1 MADIIALILKI
12 RSGDDN
18 AFSELVTLYTP
29 MMQSVASKYRLDYDE
44 CFSDLCMALYRAVE
58 SYDIE
63 QSEVTFGLFAKI
75 CIVRSVSD
83 MLRRDRTEPV
93 VESDADVDAIAV
105 DGSVESDLIKKEER
119 EAVRRDA
126 RLLLSEYEYGV
137 LLRWL
142 AGDKTADIAESL
154 GVSAKSVD
162 NAKARIQKKLREGL
176 RPFGL

>member
-18 AFSELVTLYTP
+18 AFSELVSLYTP
-29 MMQSVASKYRLDYDE
+29 VMQSAVSKYSLDYDE
-44 CFSDLCMALYRAVE
+44 CFSDLCMALYRAAE
-58 SYDIE
+58 SYDTL
-63 QSEVTFGLFAKI
+63 QNEVTFGLFAKI
-75 CIVRSVSD
+75 CIVRAVSD
-83 MLRRDRTEPV
+83 ILRKGRNAPLC
-93 VESDADVDAIAV
+93 ESDTDIETIAADTD
-105 DGSVESDLIKKEER
+105 VENALIEREER
-119 EAVRRDA
+119 EAFRRDA

-137 LLRWL
+137 LIRWL
-142 AGDKTADIAESL
+142 AGDKTADIAEAL

>member
-1 MADIIALILKI
+1 MADIIRLILKI

-18 AFSELVTLYTP
+18 AFSELVSLYTP
-29 MMQSVASKYRLDYDE
+29 MMQSAVGKYRLDFDE
-44 CFSDLCMALYRAVE
+44 CFSDLCMALYRAVR

-75 CIVRSVSD
+75 CIVRAVSD
-83 MLRRDRTEPV
+83 ILRRDRSDCIL
-93 VESDADVDAIAV
+93 ESDADVDAIAV
-105 DGSVESDLIKKEER
+105 DGGVENDLIKREER
-119 EAVRRDA
+119 EAFRRDA
-126 RLLLSEYEYGV
+126 RHLLSEYEYGV

-176 RPFGL
+176 RPIGL

>member
-1 MADIIALILKI
+1 MADISALILKI

-18 AFSELVTLYTP
+18 AFSELVSIYTP
-29 MMQSVASKYRLDYDE
+29 MLESAASKHGLDYDE
-44 CFSDLCMALYRAVE
+44 SFSELCMALYRAVV

-75 CIVRSVSD
+75 CIVRAVSD
-83 MLRRDRTEPV
+83 ILRRERREPIL
-93 VESDADVDAIAV
+93 ESDADVDSIAV
-105 DGSVESDLIKKEER
+105 DGGVENALIESEER
-119 EAVRRDA
+119 EAFRRDA

-137 LLRWL
+137 LIRWL
-142 AGDKTADIAESL
+142 AGDKSADIAESL
-154 GVSAKSVD
+154 GVSPKSVD